1 MIAIPVKADPSN
13 PLNSRAS
20 KLFGKAPAFVLISQE
35 GTSSILA
42 NDFANGKQLAQALI
56 NSGVKT
62 LITNHLGEK
71 PYQMLT
77 AASVQIKYDTLS
89 DTAAAAL
96 AALRQGQL
104 QQFQPDMAKDKK
116 HQNHGNAGGCNSNND
131 SECDC
136 GGGHGRES
144 GDGSA
149 RQAETWWKTSPIEKR
164 NTPSH

>member
-96 AALRQGQL
+96 AALLPWERN
-104 QQFQPDMAKDKK
+104 
-116 HQNHGNAGGCNSNND
+116 HQ
-131 SECDC
+131 
-136 GGGHGRES
+136 
-144 GDGSA
+144 
-149 RQAETWWKTSPIEKR
+149 
-164 NTPSH
+164 

>member
-20 KLFGKAPAFVLISQE
+20 KLFGNAPAFVLISQE

-104 QQFQPDMAKDKK
+104 QQFQADMAKDKK

-131 SECDC
+131 SDCDC
-136 GGGHGRES
+136 GGEHGSECGS
-144 GDGSA
+144 GTA
-149 RQAETWWKTSPIEKR
+149 RQAQSGCKTSACKKG
-164 NTPSH
+164 NTACH

>member
-13 PLNSRAS
+13 PLNSRAF

-104 QQFQPDMAKDKK
+104 QQF
-116 HQNHGNAGGCNSNND
+116 HAGGCNSNND
-131 SECDC
+131 SDCDC
-136 GGGHGRES
+136 GGEHGSECGS
-144 GDGSA
+144 GTA
-149 RQAETWWKTSPIEKR
+149 RQAQSGCKTSACKKG
-164 NTPSH
+164 NTACH

>member
-62 LITNHLGEK
+62 LITTHLREK

-77 AASVQIKYDTLS
+77 AAAVQIKYDDLS

-96 AALRQGQL
+96 AAS
-104 QQFQPDMAKDKK
+104 P
-116 HQNHGNAGGCNSNND
+116 S
-131 SECDC
+131 
-136 GGGHGRES
+136 
-144 GDGSA
+144 SA
-149 RQAETWWKTSPIEKR
+149 RAMPPMPTPACMALCPICVPCCM
-164 NTPSH
+164 NTVMGFWPEHRPTTMSLS